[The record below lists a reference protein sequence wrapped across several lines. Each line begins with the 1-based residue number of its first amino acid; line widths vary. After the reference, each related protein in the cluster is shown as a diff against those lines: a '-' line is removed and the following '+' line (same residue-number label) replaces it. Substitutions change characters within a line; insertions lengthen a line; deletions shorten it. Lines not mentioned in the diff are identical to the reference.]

1 MIKKITFSLVMLLF
15 LFSCGK
21 KSEPVYKNEDNNQA
35 YLNLS
40 SNNRV

>member
-1 MIKKITFSLVMLLF
+1 MITKITFTLIMLLF

-21 KSEPVYKNEDNNQA
+21 KADPEYKEDKNQV

-40 SNNRV
+40 SKNRV

>member
-1 MIKKITFSLVMLLF
+1 MIKKITFTLIMMLL

-21 KSEPVYKNEDNNQA
+21 KSDPVYKNEDNKQT